1 MGRQPK
7 RQDSEYLSTLERGL
21 SVLRAFNQT
30 RPEMQL
36 SEVAAATGLNP
47 AVARRCLNT
56 LVHLGY
62 VARHGRRFLL
72 RPEVLVFG
80 SAFLASMNMEEVAA
94 PHLQAVRD
102 ETGDSSSMAVLS
114 GHDILYIAHVSTNR
128 RIRLGASVGTRF
140 PAYATSLGKVLLA
153 FQDDAAIDDYLASAD
168 LVRLTEHTIT
178 SAPELRKRLRQARTQ
193 GYDSAQDEL
202 DYGIVSV
209 AVPCST
215 RSGDRG
221 AINCSTST
229 TRDLPRGAGRTRLPA
244 PAPPA
249 RSRTRCAAG
258 PSCRTRCGPSIPES
272 FSLPR
277 AHSMRHG
284 LLNASFG
291 MRTST
296 SIIELLITPLL
307 KK

>member
-1 MGRQPK
+1 MAQAAKK
-7 RQDSEYLSTLERGL
+7 REDSEYLSTLERGL
-21 SVLRAFNQT
+21 SVLRAFNQS

-56 LVHLGY
+56 LVRLGY
-62 VARHGRRFLL
+62 VAQHGRKFLL

-80 SAFLASMNMEEVAA
+80 SAFLASMNIEEIAG

-114 GHDILYIAHVSTNR
+114 GHDILYLAHVSTNR

-153 FQDDAAIDDYLASAD
+153 FQDEAAVEHFLATAE
-168 LVRLTEHTIT
+168 LPRLTENSIT
-178 SAPELRKRLRQARTQ
+178 DQGALRDLFRQIRTQ
-193 GYDSAQDEL
+193 GHASAQDEL

-209 AVPCST
+209 AVPVF
-215 RSGDRG
+215 DRDRQVAA

-229 TRDLPRGAGRTRLPA
+229 TRISREELVRTRV
-244 PAPPA
+244 
-249 RSRTRCAAG
+249 
-258 PSCRTRCGPSIPES
+258 
-272 FSLPR
+272 
-277 AHSMRHG
+277 
-284 LLNASFG
+284 
-291 MRTST
+291 
-296 SIIELLITPLL
+296 PLL
-307 KK
+307 RNAAREIEDALRRWPFLSHALRP

>member
-1 MGRQPK
+1 MGPETKK

-21 SVLRAFNQT
+21 SVLRAFNQS

-62 VARHGRRFLL
+62 VAQHGRRFLL

-128 RIRLGASVGTRF
+128 RIRLGAGVGTRF

-153 FQDDAAIDDYLASAD
+153 FEEEDRLAAYLGSVELA
-168 LVRLTEHTIT
+168 RLTENTIT
-178 SAPELRKRLRQARTQ
+178 SPKLLRDRLREARSR
-193 GYDSAQDEL
+193 GYASAQDEL

-209 AVPCST
+209 AVPVFDK
-215 RSGDRG
+215 DRRIAA

-229 TRDLPRGAGRTRLPA
+229 TRV
-244 PAPPA
+244 
-249 RSRTRCAAG
+249 SRDELV
-258 PSCRTRCGPSIPES
+258 ES
-272 FSLPR
+272 R
-277 AHSMRHG
+277 V
-284 LLNASFG
+284 
-291 MRTST
+291 
-296 SIIELLITPLL
+296 PLL
-307 KK
+307 QRAAREIEDSLRRWPHLLHSLRP

>member
-1 MGRQPK
+1 MGIPPKK

-21 SVLRAFNQT
+21 SVLRAFNQS

-36 SEVAAATGLNP
+36 SEVATATGLNP

-56 LVHLGY
+56 LVQLGY
-62 VARHGRRFLL
+62 VAQHGRRFLL
-72 RPEVLVFG
+72 RPEVLIFG
-80 SAFLASMNMEEVAA
+80 SAFLASMNIEQVAG

-114 GHDILYIAHVSTNR
+114 GHDILYLAHVSTNR

-153 FQDDAAIDDYLASAD
+153 YQDDATIGAYLAEAA
-168 LVRLTEHTIT
+168 LERLTEHTIT
-178 SAPELRKRLRQARTQ
+178 SAAELKKRLRQVRVQ

-209 AVPCST
+209 AVPVFDNE
-215 RSGDRG
+215 RQIAA

-229 TRDLPRGAGRTRLPA
+229 TRVSREELVETRLPLLQNA
-244 PAPPA
+244 A
-249 RSRTRCAAG
+249 REIEEALRRWPFLTH
-258 PSCRTRCGPSIPES
+258 
-272 FSLPR
+272 SLR
-277 AHSMRHG
+277 S
-284 LLNASFG
+284 
-291 MRTST
+291 
-296 SIIELLITPLL
+296 
-307 KK
+307 

>member
-1 MGRQPK
+1 MAEAGSK

-21 SVLRAFNQT
+21 SVLRAFNQS

-62 VARHGRRFLL
+62 VAQHGRRFLL

-80 SAFLASMNMEEVAA
+80 QAFLASMNIEEVAGGF
-94 PHLQAVRD
+94 LQAVRD

-114 GHDILYIAHVSTNR
+114 GRDILYLAHVSTNR

-153 FQDDAAIDDYLASAD
+153 FQEDAAIEQYLATAEFA
-168 LVRLTEHTIT
+168 RLTENTVRT
-178 SAPELRKRLRQARTQ
+178 PKDLRALFKQVRTD
-193 GYDSAQDEL
+193 GHASAQDEL

-209 AVPCST
+209 AVPVF
-215 RSGDRG
+215 DRDRQVVA

-229 TRDLPRGAGRTRLPA
+229 TRVSREELVRTRV
-244 PAPPA
+244 
-249 RSRTRCAAG
+249 
-258 PSCRTRCGPSIPES
+258 
-272 FSLPR
+272 
-277 AHSMRHG
+277 
-284 LLNASFG
+284 
-291 MRTST
+291 
-296 SIIELLITPLL
+296 PLL
-307 KK
+307 RNAAREIGDALHRWPSLSHALHP

>member
-1 MGRQPK
+1 MGLQTKK

-21 SVLRAFNQT
+21 SVLRAFNQS

-56 LVHLGY
+56 LVQLGY
-62 VARHGRRFLL
+62 VAQHGRRFLL

-80 SAFLASMNMEEVAA
+80 SAFLASMNIEEVAG

-140 PAYATSLGKVLLA
+140 PAYATSLGKALLA
-153 FQDDAAIDDYLASAD
+153 YQDDAAIDDYLGSAE
-168 LVRLTEHTIT
+168 LARLTEHTIT
-178 SAPELRKRLRQARTQ
+178 SKDALKRHLREARAN
-193 GYDSAQDEL
+193 GYASAQDEL

-209 AVPCST
+209 AVPVFDK
-215 RSGDRG
+215 DRQVAA

-229 TRDLPRGAGRTRLPA
+229 TRVSREELVATRV
-244 PAPPA
+244 
-249 RSRTRCAAG
+249 
-258 PSCRTRCGPSIPES
+258 
-272 FSLPR
+272 
-277 AHSMRHG
+277 
-284 LLNASFG
+284 
-291 MRTST
+291 
-296 SIIELLITPLL
+296 PLL
-307 KK
+307 QRAAREVEEALRRWPFLSHSLRP